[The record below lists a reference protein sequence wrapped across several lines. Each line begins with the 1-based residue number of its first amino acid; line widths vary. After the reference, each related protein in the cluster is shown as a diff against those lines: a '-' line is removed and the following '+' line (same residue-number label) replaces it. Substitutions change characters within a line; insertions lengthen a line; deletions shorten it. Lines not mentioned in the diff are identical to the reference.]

1 MSTTKDLRLARFVKT
16 LLDIGFG
23 ALIFACVGLVLWIT
37 LSPVILHQFDIA
49 GTASVPVFIGS
60 GEKPQLGVIFTT
72 PDTDTIQASFIED
85 AEGVL
90 RLETKSILLLFIA
103 NAAKLLTGI
112 GLAYIVNLLR
122 GILKNILDG
131 DPFAAD
137 NIQRMRRLG
146 YSVLLLGILRPS
158 IEYIAATEILNQL
171 PATTPALN
179 PGATFNTETILI
191 SLLILLLAYIWKY
204 GLELERDKALTV

>member
-49 GTASVPVFIGS
+49 GTASVPVFIES

-158 IEYIAATEILNQL
+158 VEYIAATEILNQL

>member
-1 MSTTKDLRLARFVKT
+1 MSTTKDLRLAHFVKT

-49 GTASVPVFIGS
+49 GSASVPVFIGS
-60 GEKPQLGVIFTT
+60 GEKLQLGVIFTT

-158 IEYIAATEILNQL
+158 VEYIAATEILNQL